1 MNAKETHA
9 EAAAGPV
16 YRWLIV
22 VMLWFVCLF
31 NYADRQAIF
40 SVFKVLEA
48 EMGLTKVQQGIV
60 GSSFMW
66 VYAAALPVAG
76 IVGDRFQR
84 KWVILSGLLFW
95 SVITVA
101 TGMATEYWHLVLFR
115 ALEGFGE
122 AFYFPASMSLISDY
136 HGPRTRSRAMALHQS
151 SVYAG
156 TVLGGTA
163 AGYFADWYSWRT
175 GFYVFGG
182 LGCWLAAVLVLTL
195 REPPRSVVRER
206 RESWQTALQN
216 VFSHRMIFL
225 LIVVFMGANFVAV
238 TFLTWMPTFLKE
250 QYNLS
255 LTWSGLT
262 ATLWL
267 QAASVVGVLGGG
279 WLADRLARKFFGGRL
294 LVQTL
299 GLALGAPL
307 IFLTGWTQQ
316 MGILILAVVGFGF
329 FKGLYD
335 ANIWASLYDFVAKEK
350 RATALGL
357 MNALGWLG
365 GAPAPIVVGYA
376 AGSIGLSGA
385 LSATSLIYLGVASL
399 LLVGLL
405 FTRSGPVT
413 SASQPI

>member
-1 MNAKETHA
+1 MNTKRSDDQVSAS
-9 EAAAGPV
+9 PI
-16 YRWLIV
+16 YRWLVV

-48 EMGLTKVQQGIV
+48 ELHLTKVQQGIV

-66 VYAAALPVAG
+66 VYAAALPFAG
-76 IVGDRFQR
+76 MIGDRLNR
-84 KWVILSGLLFW
+84 KWVILGGLLFW
-95 SVITVA
+95 SVITIA
-101 TGMATEYWHLVLFR
+101 TGLATEYWHLVLFR

-163 AGYFADWYSWRT
+163 AGFFADVASWRT
-175 GFYVFGG
+175 GFYVFGI
-182 LGCWLAAVLVLTL
+182 LGCVLASVLVLTL
-195 REPPRSVVRER
+195 REPPRSVREV
-206 RESWQTALQN
+206 STMD
-216 VFSHRMIFL
+216 VFGSLRSIFSQRMIGL

-250 QYNLS
+250 QYDLS

-262 ATLWL
+262 ATFWL
-267 QAASVVGVLGGG
+267 QAASVVGVIVGG
-279 WLADRLARKFFGGRL
+279 WLADRLARKLRTGRL
-294 LVQTL
+294 LVQAL
-299 GLALGAPL
+299 GLVLGSPL
-307 IFLTGWTQQ
+307 IFLTGFTQQ
-316 MGILILAVVGFGF
+316 IGILILAVVGFGF

-335 ANIWASLYDFVAKEK
+335 ANIWASLYDFVAKEH
-350 RATALGL
+350 RATALGF

-376 AGSIGLSGA
+376 AGVIGLSGA
-385 LSATSLIYLGVASL
+385 LSATSVIYLLVAAL
-399 LLVGLL
+399 LLLGILL
-405 FTRSGPVT
+405 TPRART
-413 SASQPI
+413 SLAN